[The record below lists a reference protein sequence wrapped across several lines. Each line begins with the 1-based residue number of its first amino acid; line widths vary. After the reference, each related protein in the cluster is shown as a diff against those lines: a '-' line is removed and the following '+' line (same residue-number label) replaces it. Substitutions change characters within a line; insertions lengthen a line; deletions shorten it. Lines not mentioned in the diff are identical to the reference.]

1 MRTVK
6 ALFLALAVAFGL
18 QAQRAPLDFDPE
30 KGVRIALEKG
40 AVAITVPEGVHLK
53 AAFMEVKLASKPGT
67 LTLGKLP
74 PTQGVDEVGDGIWHG
89 TVRIPVSGQG
99 LKDPVKLEVTY
110 QPCTEGE
117 GGVCFAPTTR
127 VITVKAADIP
137 GNTAAAQAPAPV
149 DPAPQ
154 ATAAE
159 MPGVGAPAAS
169 TSPVAAPGAP
179 ESRKESKG
187 LLLMLLAA
195 FGWGLAAS
203 LTPCVYPMIPI
214 TMAIVGAKGSGKA
227 KGFALSL
234 SLVLGIAVTY
244 TVLGVIAAK
253 LGSQAGA
260 FAQTPWFLVPVSV
273 LFALFALSLFG
284 LFEIKL
290 PDALTQK
297 LQGSG
302 PRTGFGGAFVMG
314 LVLGP
319 LAAPCVGPFV
329 GTVLVDIAQKGSVAL
344 GALNLFVFALGMGVL
359 FMAVGTF
366 SAGLPKSGEWMI
378 RFKQAMGVLVLG
390 FAVWNIRLLVPEW
403 ASFLMWSVT
412 ALAAA
417 AVLGAFEAA
426 SGLFGQF
433 RRGLALFALAAGV
446 LLGLRAVEGI
456 AGVDLLPRGGAV
468 VASEAEAHGG
478 WIEQD
483 FEAAQARAKAEGKL
497 LLVDI
502 YAEWCSACKELD
514 EKTWPDPAVK
524 AWIQQHA
531 VAVRIDTFAKR
542 KDLAERFKVVGYPT
556 VMLMDASGAE
566 VRPRLL
572 GFEKPEV
579 LLRWL
584 AGTQA

>member
-6 ALFLALAVAFGL
+6 ALLLALAVAFGL

-30 KGVRIALEKG
+30 KGVKVVFNQG
-40 AVAITVPEGVHLK
+40 SVAVTVPEGVHLK

-67 LTLGKLP
+67 LTVGKLP

-127 VITVKAADIP
+127 AITVKAADIP
-137 GNTAAAQAPAPV
+137 GNTGTAASAPV
-149 DPAPQ
+149 EAAPQ
-154 ATAAE
+154 VVAPEAPRAE
-159 MPGVGAPAAS
+159 TPAPAAA
-169 TSPVAAPGAP
+169 PAATPTAP
-179 ESRKESKG
+179 ESGKESQG

-244 TVLGVIAAK
+244 TVLGVVAAK

-403 ASFLMWSVT
+403 ASFLLWSLT
-412 ALAAA
+412 ALVAA

-433 RRGLALFALAAGV
+433 RRGLALFALAAGL
-446 LLGLRAVEGI
+446 LLGLRAVEAI
-456 AGVDLLPRGGAV
+456 AQVDLLPRGGAAP
-468 VASEAEAHGG
+468 VAEAEAHGG

-556 VMLMDASGAE
+556 VMLMDAGGAE
-566 VRPRLL
+566 VRARLM
-572 GFEKPEV
+572 GFEKPEA

-584 AGTQA
+584 EGK

>member
-30 KGVRIALEKG
+30 KGVKIALNQG
-40 AVAITVPEGVHLK
+40 AVAVTVPEGVHLK

-67 LTLGKLP
+67 LTVGKLP

-110 QPCTEGE
+110 QPCTEGD

-149 DPAPQ
+149 DPTPQ
-154 ATAAE
+154 AVAE
-159 MPGVGAPAAS
+159 APKAEAPAPAAA
-169 TSPVAAPGAP
+169 PVAASKAP
-179 ESRKESKG
+179 DSGKASKG

-244 TVLGVIAAK
+244 TLLGVIAAK

-297 LQGSG
+297 LQGNG

-403 ASFLMWSVT
+403 ASFLMWSLT
-412 ALAAA
+412 ALVAA

-433 RRGLALFALAAGV
+433 RRGLALLALAAGV
-446 LLGLRAVEGI
+446 LLGLRSVEGI
-456 AGVDLLPRGGAV
+456 AKVDLLPRGGAGT
-468 VASEAEAHGG
+468 AAGAEAHEG
-478 WIEQD
+478 WFEQD
-483 FEAAQARAKAEGKL
+483 FEAAKAQAKADGKL

-502 YAEWCSACKELD
+502 YAEWCGACKELD

-524 AWIQQHA
+524 AWLRQNA
-531 VAVRIDTFAKR
+531 VAVRIDTHARR
-542 KDLAERFKVVGYPT
+542 KDLAKDFKVAGYPT
-556 VMLMDASGAE
+556 VMLMDANGQE
-566 VRPRLL
+566 IRPRLM
-572 GFEKPEV
+572 GFEKPEAM
-579 LLRWL
+579 LKWL
-584 AGTQA
+584 AGK

>member
-30 KGVRIALEKG
+30 KGVKVVLDQGAL
-40 AVAITVPEGVHLK
+40 AVTVPEGVHLK

-67 LTLGKLP
+67 LTVGKLP

-89 TVRIPVSGQG
+89 TVRIPLSGQG

-117 GGVCFAPTTR
+117 GGVCYAPTTR
-127 VITVKAADIP
+127 IITVKAANIP
-137 GNTAAAQAPAPV
+137 GNTVAPVPVPV
-149 DPAPQ
+149 DPAPP
-154 ATAAE
+154 AAAEAPKTAAS
-159 MPGVGAPAAS
+159 APAAA
-169 TSPVAAPGAP
+169 PAATPQAP
-179 ESRKESKG
+179 DSGKESQG

-403 ASFLMWSVT
+403 ASFLLWSVT

-433 RRGLALFALAAGV
+433 RRGLALLALAAGI

-456 AGVDLLPRGGAV
+456 AGVALLPQGGAAAV
-468 VASEAEAHGG
+468 SEAEAHGG

-483 FEAAQARAKAEGKL
+483 FETAQAKAKAEGKL

-556 VMLMDASGAE
+556 VMLMDASGGE
-566 VRPRLL
+566 VRPRLM
-572 GFEKPEV
+572 GFEKPEAM
-579 LLRWL
+579 LRWL
-584 AGTQA
+584 AGK